1 MRNLIA
7 LELKRNRLRPYHIA
21 TLICGVTMLGFQ
33 YLMAAI
39 PYMDPTEP
47 DAELFSQYPFLMGI
61 TCLVCMAMFSILSAV
76 MASRFVVEE
85 YSGKRAILLLSYPIS
100 REKVLCSK
108 LVLVFAYT
116 VGAMLLCGAVIQ
128 AMFFLTESLFPL
140 CSDQLTIE
148 VILQSL
154 GFLLCCSVLS
164 GLLGVV
170 SLWFGFHKKSVSMTV
185 VASVVLATIVCQIIS
200 AALTFLPIMGIV
212 FGVTGIFCNF
222 GNAKST
228 KTSKEHGGVRH
239 DRTRI

>member
-61 TCLVCMAMFSILSAV
+61 TCLVCMAIFSILSAV

-100 REKVLCSK
+100 RKKVLRAK

-116 VGAMLLCGAVIQ
+116 AGAMLLCGAVVQ
-128 AMFFLTESLFPL
+128 AVFFLTESLFPI

-154 GFLLCCSVLS
+154 GFLLCCSVLA
-164 GLLGVV
+164 GLLGMV
-170 SLWFGFHKKSVSMTV
+170 SLWFGFHKKSVSVTI
-185 VASVVLATIVCQIIS
+185 VASVILATIVCQMIS
-200 AALTFLPIMGIV
+200 SALAFLPMMGSV
-212 FGVTGIFCNF
+212 LGVTVILSALAIKNLLRQV
-222 GNAKST
+222 NNM
-228 KTSKEHGGVRH
+228 EV
-239 DRTRI
+239 

>member
-21 TLICGVTMLGFQ
+21 VLICGVTMLGFQ

-61 TCLVCMAMFSILSAV
+61 TCLVCMAIFSILSAV

-100 REKVLCSK
+100 RKKVLCAK
-108 LVLVFAYT
+108 LMLVFTYT
-116 VGAMLLCGAVIQ
+116 VGAMLLCGAVVQ
-128 AMFFLTESLFPL
+128 AVFFLTESLFPI
-140 CSDQLTIE
+140 CSNHLTIK

-154 GFLLCCSVLS
+154 GFLLCCSVLA
-164 GLLGVV
+164 GLMGVIA
-170 SLWFGFHKKSVSMTV
+170 LWFGFRKKSVPVTI
-185 VASVVLATIVCQIIS
+185 VASVILATLVCQMIS
-200 AALTFLPIMGIV
+200 AAIQYFPILWIVMGIAAICSLIAV
-212 FGVTGIFCNF
+212 LDLFRQAEGMEV
-222 GNAKST
+222 
-228 KTSKEHGGVRH
+228 
-239 DRTRI
+239 

>member
-21 TLICGVTMLGFQ
+21 TLICELTMLGFQ

-61 TCLVCMAMFSILSAV
+61 TCLVCMAIFSILSAV

-85 YSGKRAILLLSYPIS
+85 YGGKRAILLLSYPIS
-100 REKVLCSK
+100 RKKVLRTK
-108 LVLVFAYT
+108 LMLVFLYT

-128 AMFFLTESLFPL
+128 TVFFLTELLFPI
-140 CSDQLTIE
+140 CSDHLTIK

-154 GFLLCCSVLS
+154 GFLLCCSVLA
-164 GLLGVV
+164 GLMGVIA
-170 SLWFGFHKKSVSMTV
+170 LWFGFRKKSVPVTI
-185 VASVVLATIVCQIIS
+185 VASVILATLVCQVIS
-200 AALTFLPIMGIV
+200 AAIQYIPILWIVIGIAAICSMIAV
-212 FGVTGIFCNF
+212 LDLFRQV
-222 GNAKST
+222 
-228 KTSKEHGGVRH
+228 ERMEV
-239 DRTRI
+239 

>member
-61 TCLVCMAMFSILSAV
+61 TCLVCMAIFSILSAV

-100 REKVLCSK
+100 RKKVLCAK
-108 LVLVFAYT
+108 MMLVFAYT
-116 VGAMLLCGAVIQ
+116 AGGMLLCGAVVQ
-128 AMFFLTESLFPL
+128 AVFFLTESLFPI
-140 CSDQLTIE
+140 CSDHLTIKE
-148 VILQSL
+148 
-154 GFLLCCSVLS
+154 
-164 GLLGVV
+164 
-170 SLWFGFHKKSVSMTV
+170 W
-185 VASVVLATIVCQIIS
+185 
-200 AALTFLPIMGIV
+200 
-212 FGVTGIFCNF
+212 FCNHWASCSAVPF
-222 GNAKST
+222 WRG
-228 KTSKEHGGVRH
+228 
-239 DRTRI
+239 

>member
-1 MRNLIA
+1 MRKLIA

-21 TLICGVTMLGFQ
+21 TLICGLTMLGFQ

-61 TCLVCMAMFSILSAV
+61 TCLVCMAIFLILSAV

-100 REKVLCSK
+100 RKKVLCAK

-128 AMFFLTESLFPL
+128 AVFFLTESLFPL
-140 CSDQLTIE
+140 CSDQLTINMF
-148 VILQSL
+148 LQSL
-154 GFLLCCSVLS
+154 GFLLSCSILA

-170 SLWFGFHKKSVSMTV
+170 SLWFGFRKKSVSMTI
-185 VASVVLATIVCQIIS
+185 VASVVLAALVCQVIA
-200 AALTFLPIMGIV
+200 AALAFLPMMGAAL
-212 FGVTGIFCNF
+212 GVTGILAALAIKNLLRQI
-222 GNAKST
+222 NNM
-228 KTSKEHGGVRH
+228 EV
-239 DRTRI
+239 

>member
-1 MRNLIA
+1 M
-7 LELKRNRLRPYHIA
+7 
-21 TLICGVTMLGFQ
+21 VGFQ

-100 REKVLCSK
+100 REKVLCAK

-128 AMFFLTESLFPL
+128 AVFFLTESLFPL
-140 CSDQLTIE
+140 CSDKLTIN
-148 VILQSL
+148 VFLQSL
-154 GFLLCCSVLS
+154 GFLLSCSILA

-170 SLWFGFHKKSVSMTV
+170 SLWFGFRKKSVSMTI
-185 VASVVLATIVCQIIS
+185 VASVVLVTIVCQIIS

-212 FGVTGIFCNF
+212 FGVTGIFAVLAMQYLLKQVKNM
-222 GNAKST
+222 
-228 KTSKEHGGVRH
+228 EV
-239 DRTRI
+239 

>member
-100 REKVLCSK
+100 REKVLCAK

-128 AMFFLTESLFPL
+128 AVFFLTESLFPL
-140 CSDQLTIE
+140 CSDKLTIN
-148 VILQSL
+148 VFLQSL
-154 GFLLCCSVLS
+154 SFLLSCSILA

-170 SLWFGFHKKSVSMTV
+170 SLWFGFRKKSVSMTI
-185 VASVVLATIVCQIIS
+185 VASVVLVTIVCQIIS

-212 FGVTGIFCNF
+212 FGVTGIFAVLAMQYLLKQVKNM
-222 GNAKST
+222 
-228 KTSKEHGGVRH
+228 EV
-239 DRTRI
+239 

>member
-47 DAELFSQYPFLMGI
+47 DAELFSQYPFLMEI

-100 REKVLCSK
+100 REKVLCAK

-116 VGAMLLCGAVIQ
+116 VGAMLLCGAVIH
-128 AMFFLTESLFPL
+128 AVFFLTESLFPL
-140 CSDQLTIE
+140 CSDKLTIN
-148 VILQSL
+148 VFLQSL
-154 GFLLCCSVLS
+154 GFLLSCSILA

-170 SLWFGFHKKSVSMTV
+170 SLWFGFRKTSVSMTI
-185 VASVVLATIVCQIIS
+185 VASVVLVTIVCQIIS

-212 FGVTGIFCNF
+212 FGVTGIFAVLAMQYLLKQVKNM
-222 GNAKST
+222 
-228 KTSKEHGGVRH
+228 EV
-239 DRTRI
+239 

>member
-1 MRNLIA
+1 MHKLIA

-61 TCLVCMAMFSILSAV
+61 TCLVCMAIFSILSAV

-100 REKVLCSK
+100 REKVLCAK

-128 AMFFLTESLFPL
+128 TVFFLTELLFPI
-140 CSDQLTIE
+140 CSDHLTIK

-154 GFLLCCSVLS
+154 CFLLCCSVLA
-164 GLLGVV
+164 GLMGVIA
-170 SLWFGFHKKSVSMTV
+170 LWFGFRKKSVPVTIV
-185 VASVVLATIVCQIIS
+185 TSVILATLVCQVIS
-200 AALTFLPIMGIV
+200 AAIQYIPVLWIVIGITAICSLIAV
-212 FGVTGIFCNF
+212 LDLFRQV
-222 GNAKST
+222 
-228 KTSKEHGGVRH
+228 EEMEV
-239 DRTRI
+239 

>member
-100 REKVLCSK
+100 RKKVLCAK

-128 AMFFLTESLFPL
+128 AVFFLTESLFPI
-140 CSDQLTIE
+140 CSNHLTIKA
-148 VILQSL
+148 VLQSL
-154 GFLLCCSVLS
+154 GFLFCCSVLA
-164 GLLGVV
+164 GLMGVIA
-170 SLWFGFHKKSVSMTV
+170 LWFGFRKKLVSVTIV
-185 VASVVLATIVCQIIS
+185 TSVILATIVCQMIS
-200 AALTFLPIMGIV
+200 SALAFLPIMGIV
-212 FGVTGIFCNF
+212 FGVTGIFAILAIQSLLRQVKNM
-222 GNAKST
+222 
-228 KTSKEHGGVRH
+228 EV
-239 DRTRI
+239 

>member
-33 YLMAAI
+33 YLMTAI

-100 REKVLCSK
+100 REKVLCAK

-128 AMFFLTESLFPL
+128 AVFFLTESLFPL
-140 CSDQLTIE
+140 CSDKLTIN
-148 VILQSL
+148 VFLQSL
-154 GFLLCCSVLS
+154 GFLLSCSILA

-170 SLWFGFHKKSVSMTV
+170 SLWFGFRKKSVSMTIV
-185 VASVVLATIVCQIIS
+185 TSVVLAALVCQVIA
-200 AALTFLPIMGIV
+200 AALAFLPMMGGAL
-212 FGVTGIFCNF
+212 GVTGILAALAIKNLLRQI
-222 GNAKST
+222 NNM
-228 KTSKEHGGVRH
+228 EV
-239 DRTRI
+239 

>member
-47 DAELFSQYPFLMGI
+47 DAELFSQYPFLIGI

-100 REKVLCSK
+100 REKVLCAK

-116 VGAMLLCGAVIQ
+116 VCAMLLCGAVIQ
-128 AMFFLTESLFPL
+128 AVFFLSESLFPL
-140 CSDQLTIE
+140 CSDKLTIN
-148 VILQSL
+148 VFLQCL
-154 GFLLCCSVLS
+154 GFLLSCSLLVGVLV
-164 GLLGVV
+164 VV
-170 SLWFGFHKKSVSMTV
+170 SLWFGFRKKSVSMTI
-185 VASVVLATIVCQIIS
+185 VASVVLVTIVCQIIS

-212 FGVTGIFCNF
+212 FGVTGIFAVLAMQYLLKQVKNM
-222 GNAKST
+222 
-228 KTSKEHGGVRH
+228 EV
-239 DRTRI
+239 